1 MNQVS
6 ASQESVGVD
15 TAGEGGVLETDNV
28 LFVDDE
34 PSILSSLQR
43 LLRKQDYQCFFADC
57 ADAGLKILESQR
69 IDLVISDMRMPG
81 MDGAQFLA
89 QVKERWPQ
97 SVRMLLTGHSDISA
111 TITALNEGGI
121 YRYISKPWDNDQLIE
136 VVQEGLRIRRL
147 EREKQHLLNVTR
159 QQNQEL
165 QSFNQNLERMVAS
178 RTEEVR
184 QTADMLELSFEQLK
198 ESYDSFVRVF
208 STFITSRGLIK
219 GHSQSVADLSKAMAE
234 ALELPEVDIK
244 HIYYAGLLHELGKLS
259 LSDDVLS
266 RAEAKL
272 TRQDALEY
280 VRYPHLGEVALTAIS
295 ELEPTARLIRSHAEY
310 LDGSGYPDKLKGES
324 IPYGARIIRVARD
337 FVGLQSGLMKT
348 ESMGKVEAFAYI
360 KAAAGKKYDT
370 KVVDVLEPLVEE
382 YTQDTVM
389 PHETLLPANALED
402 GMVLSRDL
410 VSINGI
416 LLIAKGHKLSSNI
429 IDKILL
435 LEKAENRRFNVYIR
449 KKASGD

>member
-1 MNQVS
+1 MNEVS
-6 ASQESVGVD
+6 ASAES
-15 TAGEGGVLETDNV
+15 AASESEPQLQAAETDNV

-34 PSILSSLQR
+34 ASILSSLRR
-43 LLRKQDYQCFFADC
+43 LLRKQDFQSFFAES
-57 ADAGLKILESQR
+57 ADEGLKILEQQR

-89 QVKERWPQ
+89 EVKNRWPLT
-97 SVRMLLTGHSDISA
+97 VRMLLTGHSDISA
-111 TITALNEGGI
+111 TIAALNEGGI
-121 YRYISKPWDNDQLIE
+121 YRYISKPWDGDQLIE
-136 VVQEGLRIRRL
+136 VIQEGLRIRRL
-147 EREKQHLLNVTR
+147 EREKKHLLNVTK
-159 QQNQEL
+159 QQNLEL
-165 QSFNQNLERMVAS
+165 QEFNQNLERMVAS

-198 ESYDSFVRVF
+198 QSYDSFVRVF

-219 GHSQSVADLSKAMAE
+219 GHSQSVADLSRAMAE
-234 ALELPEVDIK
+234 SFELPEADIQ

-272 TRQDALEY
+272 ARQDVVEY
-280 VRYPHLGEVALTAIS
+280 VRYPALGEVALTAIS

-310 LDGSGYPDKLKGES
+310 LDGSGFPDKLKGEE
-324 IPYGARIIRVARD
+324 IPLGARIIRVARD
-337 FVGLQSGLMKT
+337 FVGLQSGLMK
-348 ESMGKVEAFAYI
+348 VEPLNKLAAFDYI
-360 KAAAGKKYDT
+360 KLAAGKKYDS
-370 KVVDVLEPLVEE
+370 KVVNALEPLVEE
-382 YTQDTVM
+382 YSQDIVM
-389 PHETLLPANALED
+389 PYENLLPATALEA

-416 LLIAKGHKLSSNI
+416 LLIAKGHKLNSNI

-435 LEKAENRRFNVYIR
+435 LEKAESRRFNVYVR
-449 KKASGD
+449 KNSSGE